1 MFQRIVALFTA
12 QNVNQEWNGLYGAHC
27 HWKDD
32 VYNKFNAKNIH
43 EILNVEPAIDHDDY
57 YNATIPDYFKEDT
70 TTLNWIDQNFDKLPG
85 DLQYDAKK
93 IVCESAAI
101 FAAHSMC
108 HPRDRVGKFDWSDVL
123 SLHECL
129 KTPYL
134 GFIKKHNLFSVQFQ
148 SI

>member
-1 MFQRIVALFTA
+1 MFKKIVALFTA
-12 QNVNQEWNGLYGAHC
+12 QNVNKEWNVHYGAHC
-27 HWKDD
+27 HWRND
-32 VYNKFNAKNIH
+32 VYNKFNCKNIH

-57 YNATIPDYFKEDT
+57 YNATIPVYFKDT
-70 TTLNWIDQNFDKLPG
+70 TTLNWIDQNFDKLPEIV
-85 DLQYDAKK
+85 QYEAKK

-101 FAAHSMC
+101 FAAHAMC

-134 GFIKKHNLFSVQFQ
+134 DFFKKHKIENIKFDKQ
-148 SI
+148 